1 MHGQAAVAG
10 LLALMLTVSSG
21 PVLAS
26 ARSKATGGTEFWPH
40 EALQVDAPQAP
51 DDGSLLSPDEIFFQR
66 GGASWYGLQ
75 FHGRRTASGE
85 RFNLNAYT
93 AAHRRLPFGTKVC
106 VHSLVTGKEVLV
118 RINDRGPHTPG
129 RIIDLSR
136 AAAQALGLLGE
147 GIKQVALSLPELTGR
162 ACGPEPVPAGD

>member
-1 MHGQAAVAG
+1 MRGRVVG
-10 LLALMLTVSSG
+10 LWGGALVCLALAAPAFAAAKGKSR
-21 PVLAS
+21 A
-26 ARSKATGGTEFWPH
+26 ATEFWPH
-40 EALQVDAPQAP
+40 EAVQVEAPQP
-51 DDGSLLSPDEIFFQR
+51 PSDESLMSSDEIFFQR

-136 AAAQALGLLGE
+136 AAAQALGLMGE

-162 ACGPEPVPAGD
+162 ACGSETATTQD